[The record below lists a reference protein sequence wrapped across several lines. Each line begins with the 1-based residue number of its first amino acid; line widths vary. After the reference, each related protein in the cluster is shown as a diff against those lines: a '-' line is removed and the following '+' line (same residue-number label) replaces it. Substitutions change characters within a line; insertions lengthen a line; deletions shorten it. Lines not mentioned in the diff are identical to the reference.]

1 MRRVALVRWGWL
13 SGALLLMAMAG
24 CTAPRPAVDDVST
37 VGSHEVIVV
46 GRIEL
51 TPSLTDEDQ
60 ILKGIGT
67 GKFKNK
73 VFVITNEEWQD
84 KQGGIELGDDF
95 FEATLGEPFYIKG
108 SNKPFYFLTGVIYT
122 EVSSKGAMQNVNLPG
137 GVKIELRS
145 NDKAVYVGTIRYTR
159 NEYFDITRAEIN
171 DDYDRANA
179 AFKKKFGVKY
189 NLRKVLA
196 APIKVKNNG

>member
-1 MRRVALVRWGWL
+1 MKRDRLRGWRWL
-13 SGALLLMAMAG
+13 SGVLLLTAMAG

-37 VGSHEVIVV
+37 VGSQEVIVV

-51 TPSLTDEDQ
+51 TPPLTDGDQ

-108 SNKPFYFLTGVIYT
+108 PNKPFYFLSSVIYT
-122 EVSSKGAMQNVNLPG
+122 EVSSNGAMRNVNLPG

-145 NDKAVYVGTIRYTR
+145 KDKAVYIGTIRYTR

-189 NLRKVLA
+189 SLRKALA
-196 APIKVKNNG
+196 VPMRNKGA

>member
-1 MRRVALVRWGWL
+1 MRRVALGGWL

-24 CTAPRPAVDDVST
+24 CTAPRPAVDDVSS

-51 TPSLTDEDQ
+51 TPPLTDEDQ
-60 ILKGIGT
+60 ILKGIGS

-108 SNKPFYFLTGVIYT
+108 SNKPFYFLTGVVYT
-122 EVSSKGAMQNVNLPG
+122 EVSSDGGRANVNLPG

-196 APIKVKNNG
+196 APIKVKNSG